1 MEERA
6 NQISVDVLWSCLLR
20 STALLLYK
28 VFCIDSVADP
38 GQGLGGP
45 SPLFLDQTEARM
57 AEKKKLRHGPPYLRV
72 RMTAPSPPPPFPY
85 LKVRIRHCD

>member
-6 NQISVDVLWSCLLR
+6 NQISVGVLWSCLLR

-28 VFCIDSVADP
+28 ALSIDSVADP
-38 GQGLGGP
+38 GQGPGGP
-45 SPLFLDQTEARM
+45 PPLFSDQTEARM
-57 AEKKKLRHGPPYLRV
+57 V
-72 RMTAPSPPPPFPY
+72 RMTAPSPPPLPY